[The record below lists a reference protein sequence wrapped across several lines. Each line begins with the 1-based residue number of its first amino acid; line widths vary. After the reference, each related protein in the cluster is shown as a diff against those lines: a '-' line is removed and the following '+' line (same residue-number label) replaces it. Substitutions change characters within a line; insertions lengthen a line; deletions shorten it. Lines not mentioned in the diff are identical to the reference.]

1 MTKTRSV
8 TGIVLRFAALLFM
21 VYIVYTLIATQIQI
35 TNKTEQLSQLQSEVL
50 VQKAKND
57 ELTYRIANEC
67 DSLDSYAEEYAR
79 SELGYAKQGE
89 RVFVNGGG
97 N

>member
-35 TNKTEQLSQLQSEVL
+35 TNKTELLSQLQSEVL

-57 ELTYRIANEC
+57 ELTYRIANES

>member
-1 MTKTRSV
+1 MTKRKSI
-8 TGIVLRFAALLFM
+8 TGFVLRFAALLFM

-35 TNKTEQLSQLQSEVL
+35 TNKSAQLAELQSEVL
-50 VQKAKND
+50 VQKAKNE
-57 ELTYRIANEC
+57 ELNYRLANES
-67 DSLDSYAEEYAR
+67 DTLDSYAEQYAR

-89 RVFVNGGG
+89 RVFVNGSG

>member
-35 TNKTEQLSQLQSEVL
+35 TNKTEQLSELQSEVL

-57 ELTYRIANEC
+57 ELTYRIANES

-89 RVFVNGGG
+89 KVFVNGGG

>member
-1 MTKTRSV
+1 MTKRKSI
-8 TGIVLRFAALLFM
+8 TGFVLRFAALLFM

-35 TNKTEQLSQLQSEVL
+35 TNKSAQLAELQSEVL
-50 VQKAKND
+50 VQKAKNE
-57 ELTYRIANEC
+57 ELNYRLTNES
-67 DSLDSYAEEYAR
+67 DTLDSYAEQYAR

-89 RVFVNGGG
+89 RVFVNGSG

>member
-57 ELTYRIANEC
+57 ELTYRIANES

>member
-1 MTKTRSV
+1 MTKTKSV

-35 TNKTEQLSQLQSEVL
+35 TNKTEQLSELQSEVL

-57 ELTYRIANEC
+57 ELTYRLANES

-89 RVFVNGGG
+89 KVFVNGGG